1 MYFYGMNQQQ
11 QWQKETEAIKL
22 LVDKYGAKDTHY
34 DLSTGADII
43 LDDRLYDLKVSNS
56 QKLTVLKKLGKGPK
70 AGTTYCPLLEHQEV
84 DYLYMI
90 DKSDYYMAFMLKKM
104 DICNYI
110 IVNAEKLQWSHYNGD
125 GNENLNVKLSFSDF
139 DLIAYESRN
148 FNK

>member
-1 MYFYGMNQQQ
+1 MKQND
-11 QWQKETEAIKL
+11 QWLKENNAIQL
-22 LVDKYGAKDTHY
+22 LVDKYGAIDTHAQASLGY
-34 DLSTGADII
+34 DVI
-43 LDDRLYDLKVSNS
+43 LDGKYLDIKVSNS
-56 QKLTVLKKLGKGPK
+56 QKLTVLKKLGKGPR